1 MSIYIYN
8 YQILKNMILRSGR
21 RIGCDNLS
29 IDFDNAKKEWRK
41 NKQSTGQGMYRY
53 TSVSRINT
61 HTTRNK

>member
-1 MSIYIYN
+1 
-8 YQILKNMILRSGR
+8 MILRSGR

-53 TSVSRINT
+53 TFFNGAPHS
-61 HTTRNK
+61 TRNK